1 MLLNAALGGDS
12 LETQERSVSSE
23 KPFSLPSL
31 AIAQGEIARYSRTGS
46 ALHLAHAS
54 RALRD
59 ALREHEDL
67 RQKELMAKW
76 HDYTC
81 VK

>member
-1 MLLNAALGGDS
+1 M
-12 LETQERSVSSE
+12 SSE
-23 KPFSLPSL
+23 KLSKVPSL

-59 ALREHEDL
+59 ALAELEEL
-67 RQKELMAKW
+67 RLQKLMAKW
-76 HDYTC
+76 HDYTGA
-81 VK
+81 K